1 MRRKRRCLRR
11 LDPERGS
18 DEEGPLTGRA
28 LLLLILGEEVR
39 RTGFDPADLATERRR
54 RSDDR
59 RFPDDVK
66 GM

>member
-1 MRRKRRCLRR
+1 MRRSRRCLRR

-18 DEEGPLTGRA
+18 DEDGRLTGRVRM
-28 LLLLILGEEVR
+28 LLGEDVR
-39 RTGFDPADLATERRR
+39 LTGFDPADLATERRR